1 MVSRGVLL
9 QCNIWW
15 GVSVKR
21 RFNRDATRNTIFRR
35 SLMEAKTLHFGW
47 RKLLVTR
54 VNPRQY
60 GHLALEILMSLLR
73 ARREQATVYFL
84 RPPKIVSEALF
95 NLRAVDVEVLPKS
108 RTLDAVTRA
117 SWTSTDV
124 VARCRAWRIRTS
136 AILRYEFRKEI
147 INYLHEHKE
156 LPQAQRRRLGWV
168 RDSFRVP
175 SASKVSKLPLYYK
188 RRLLRERVPIRMCET
203 IMPAVQEAAHR
214 VGLDLEKPIIT
225 LHVREAGFK
234 FGNEMQ
240 DAKPGSRDDS
250 TRNARIE
257 SYFKAIDFLTARGF
271 TVVRIGDPSMEP
283 VQRRG
288 VIDLATSS
296 HRSQALEI
304 YCMWRSAFF
313 VSAEAGPVGVSYLTN
328 TPLLTVNA
336 TDPISSY
343 PIRADGMLLL
353 KNVRNRQTGV
363 RLSPADLLTADYL
376 GNLRNLH
383 WYAYEDN
390 TSEQIYAAVVEMLE
404 SLGRPSEETDSQRH
418 FRELATEAG
427 TVLRSSL
434 NYVRKWGSDDGFLGD
449 GRIVRS
455 YVEKSL

>member
-1 MVSRGVLL
+1 MVSLGVLL
-9 QCNIWW
+9 RRNTWW
-15 GVSVKR
+15 GVFVKR
-21 RFNRDATRNTIFRR
+21 RFNRDATSETVFQS
-35 SLMEAKTLHFGW
+35 SLMDTKTLHFGR

-95 NLRAVDVEVLPKS
+95 NIRAVDVEVLPKS
-108 RTLDAVTRA
+108 RTLDAVMRA
-117 SWTSTDV
+117 SLTSTEV
-124 VARCRAWRIRTS
+124 VTRWRAWRIRTS
-136 AILRYEFRKEI
+136 AVLRYEFRREI
-147 INYLHEHKE
+147 PAYLQTHKK
-156 LPQAQRRRLGWV
+156 LRQARRHRLVGV
-168 RDSFRVP
+168 KDYFKVP
-175 SASKVSKLPLYYK
+175 ESSKVKKLPLYYK
-188 RRLLRERVPIRMCET
+188 RQLLRERVPIRMCET
-203 IMPAVQEAAHR
+203 ILPTVQEAAR
-214 VGLDLEKPIIT
+214 RIGLDLEKPMIT

-283 VQRRG
+283 VQRSG
-288 VIDLATSS
+288 VIDLATSP

-353 KNVRNRQTGV
+353 KHVRNRQTGE
-363 RLSPADLLTADYL
+363 RLSPADLLTGDYL

-383 WYAYEDN
+383 RYIYENN

-404 SLGRPSEETDSQRH
+404 SLDRLPDETESQRH
-418 FRELATEAG
+418 YRGWFTAAARQ
-427 TVLRSSL
+427 R
-434 NYVRKWGSDDGFLGD
+434 VRG
-449 GRIVRS
+449 
-455 YVEKSL
+455 

>member
-1 MVSRGVLL
+1 
-9 QCNIWW
+9 
-15 GVSVKR
+15 
-21 RFNRDATRNTIFRR
+21 
-35 SLMEAKTLHFGW
+35 MEAKTFHLGW

-60 GHLALEILMSLLR
+60 GHLALEIAMSLLR
-73 ARREQATVYFL
+73 ARREQTAVYFL
-84 RPPKIVSEALF
+84 RPSTIVSKALF
-95 NLRAVDVEVLPKS
+95 DLRSTDVKVLPKS
-108 RTLDAVTRA
+108 AILDAVMRL
-117 SWTSTDV
+117 SWTITDMV
-124 VARCRAWRIRTS
+124 TRGRAWRIRTS
-136 AILRYEFRKEI
+136 AVLRYQFRKEI
-147 INYLHEHKE
+147 TAYLQTHKT
-156 LPQAQRRRLGWV
+156 LRQVRRYRLTGAK
-168 RDSFRVP
+168 DYFKVP
-175 SASKVSKLPLYYK
+175 EALKAKKLPLYYK
-188 RRLLRERVPIRMCET
+188 RRLLRELVPIRMCET
-203 IMPAVQEAAHR
+203 VLPTVQAVAR
-214 VGLDLEKPIIT
+214 RIGLDLEKPMIT

-283 VQRRG
+283 VQRSG
-288 VIDLATSS
+288 VIDLATSP

-353 KNVRNRQTGV
+353 KHVRNRQTGE
-363 RLSPADLLTADYL
+363 RLSPADLLTGDYL

-383 WYAYEDN
+383 RYVYENN

-404 SLGRPSEETDSQRH
+404 SLDHLPDETESQRH
-418 FRELATEAG
+418 YRELATEAG
-427 TVLRSSL
+427 TVFRSSL

-455 YVEKSL
+455 YVEQSL

>member
-1 MVSRGVLL
+1 
-9 QCNIWW
+9 
-15 GVSVKR
+15 
-21 RFNRDATRNTIFRR
+21 
-35 SLMEAKTLHFGW
+35 MEAKTFYLGW

-60 GHLALEILMSLLR
+60 GHLALEIEMSLLR
-73 ARREQATVYFL
+73 ARQEQTAVYFL
-84 RPPKIVSEALF
+84 HPSTIVSKALF
-95 NLRAVDVEVLPKS
+95 NLRSADVKVLPKS
-108 RTLDAVTRA
+108 AILDAVMRL
-117 SWTSTDV
+117 SWSITDV
-124 VARCRAWRIRTS
+124 VTRGRAWRIRTS
-136 AILRYEFRKEI
+136 AVLRYQFRKEI
-147 INYLHEHKE
+147 TAYLQTHKT
-156 LPQAQRRRLGWV
+156 LRQVRRYRLMGAK
-168 RDSFRVP
+168 DYFKVP
-175 SASKVSKLPLYYK
+175 EALKAKKLPLYYK

-203 IMPAVQEAAHR
+203 ILPTVQEAAR
-214 VGLDLEKPIIT
+214 RIGLDLEKPMIT

-250 TRNARIE
+250 TRNAKIE

-283 VQRRG
+283 VQRSG
-288 VIDLATSS
+288 VIDLATSP

-353 KNVRNRQTGV
+353 KHVRNRQTGE
-363 RLSPADLLTADYL
+363 RLSPADLLTGDYL

-383 WYAYEDN
+383 RYVYENN

-404 SLGRPSEETDSQRH
+404 SLDRLPDETESQRH
-418 FRELATEAG
+418 YRELATEAG
-427 TVLRSSL
+427 TVFRSSL

-455 YVEKSL
+455 YVEQSL

>member
-1 MVSRGVLL
+1 
-9 QCNIWW
+9 
-15 GVSVKR
+15 
-21 RFNRDATRNTIFRR
+21 
-35 SLMEAKTLHFGW
+35 MEAKTFHLGW

-60 GHLALEILMSLLR
+60 GHLALEIAMSLLR
-73 ARREQATVYFL
+73 ARREQTAVYFL
-84 RPPKIVSEALF
+84 RPSTIVSKALF
-95 NLRAVDVEVLPKS
+95 DLRSTDVKVLPKS
-108 RTLDAVTRA
+108 AILDAVMRL
-117 SWTSTDV
+117 SWTITDMV
-124 VARCRAWRIRTS
+124 TRGRAWRIRTS
-136 AILRYEFRKEI
+136 TVLRYQFRKEI
-147 INYLHEHKE
+147 TAYLQTHKT
-156 LPQAQRRRLGWV
+156 LRQVRRYRLMGAK
-168 RDSFRVP
+168 DYFKVP
-175 SASKVSKLPLYYK
+175 EALKAKKLPLYYK

-203 IMPAVQEAAHR
+203 MLPTVQAAAR
-214 VGLDLEKPIIT
+214 RIGLDLEKPMIT

-250 TRNARIE
+250 TRNAKIE

-271 TVVRIGDPSMEP
+271 TVVRIGDPSMQP
-283 VQRRG
+283 VQRSG
-288 VIDLATSS
+288 VIDLATSP

-353 KNVRNRQTGV
+353 KHVRNRQTGE
-363 RLSPADLLTADYL
+363 RLSPADLLTGDYL

-383 WYAYEDN
+383 RYVYENN

-404 SLGRPSEETDSQRH
+404 SLDRLPDETESQRH
-418 FRELATEAG
+418 YRELATEAG
-427 TVLRSSL
+427 TVFRSSL

-455 YVEKSL
+455 YVEQSL

>member
-1 MVSRGVLL
+1 
-9 QCNIWW
+9 
-15 GVSVKR
+15 
-21 RFNRDATRNTIFRR
+21 
-35 SLMEAKTLHFGW
+35 MEAKTFHLGW

-60 GHLALEILMSLLR
+60 GHLALEIAMSLLR
-73 ARREQATVYFL
+73 ARREQTAVYFL
-84 RPPKIVSEALF
+84 RPSTIVSKALF
-95 NLRAVDVEVLPKS
+95 DLRSTDVKVLPKS
-108 RTLDAVTRA
+108 AILDAVMRL
-117 SWTSTDV
+117 SWTITDMV
-124 VARCRAWRIRTS
+124 TRGRAWRIRTS
-136 AILRYEFRKEI
+136 AVLRYQFRKEI
-147 INYLHEHKE
+147 TAYLQTHKT
-156 LPQAQRRRLGWV
+156 LRQVRRYRLTGAK
-168 RDSFRVP
+168 DYFKVP
-175 SASKVSKLPLYYK
+175 EALKAKKLPLYYK

-203 IMPAVQEAAHR
+203 VLPTVQAVAR
-214 VGLDLEKPIIT
+214 RIGLDLEKPMIT

-283 VQRRG
+283 VQRSG
-288 VIDLATSS
+288 VIDLATSP

-353 KNVRNRQTGV
+353 KHVRNRQTGE
-363 RLSPADLLTADYL
+363 RLSPADLLTGDYL

-383 WYAYEDN
+383 RYVYENN

-404 SLGRPSEETDSQRH
+404 SLDHLPDETESQRH
-418 FRELATEAG
+418 YRELATEAG
-427 TVLRSSL
+427 TVFRSSL

-455 YVEKSL
+455 YVEQSL

>member
-1 MVSRGVLL
+1 
-9 QCNIWW
+9 
-15 GVSVKR
+15 
-21 RFNRDATRNTIFRR
+21 
-35 SLMEAKTLHFGW
+35 MEAKTFHLGW

-60 GHLALEILMSLLR
+60 GHLALEIAMSLLR
-73 ARREQATVYFL
+73 ARREQTAVYFL
-84 RPPKIVSEALF
+84 RPSIIVSKALF
-95 NLRAVDVEVLPKS
+95 NLRSTDVKVLPKS
-108 RTLDAVTRA
+108 AILDAVMRL
-117 SWTSTDV
+117 SWSITDV
-124 VARCRAWRIRTS
+124 VTRGRAWRIRTS
-136 AILRYEFRKEI
+136 AVLRYQFRKEI
-147 INYLHEHKE
+147 TAYLQTHKT
-156 LPQAQRRRLGWV
+156 LRQVRRYRLAGAK
-168 RDSFRVP
+168 DYFKVP
-175 SASKVSKLPLYYK
+175 EALKAKKLPLYYK

-203 IMPAVQEAAHR
+203 ILPTVQEAAR
-214 VGLDLEKPIIT
+214 RIGLDLEKPMIT

-283 VQRRG
+283 VQRSG
-288 VIDLATSS
+288 VIDLATSP

-353 KNVRNRQTGV
+353 KHVRNRQTGE
-363 RLSPADLLTADYL
+363 RLSPADLLTGDYL

-383 WYAYEDN
+383 RYVYENN

-404 SLGRPSEETDSQRH
+404 SLDHLPDETESQRH
-418 FRELATEAG
+418 YRELATEAG
-427 TVLRSSL
+427 TVFRSSL

-455 YVEKSL
+455 YVEQSL